1 MVQQHDDASEVGIAQ
16 ITFNVMQA
24 LPDEGC
30 NALLSCLLPDLK
42 EMGHAHAHQP
52 DLNRQL
58 CLQQPKG
65 NCLNLRGCAD
75 VLRQAVSSR
84 SEFKSC
90 GFQLEGEGFAFQVLS
105 CHITSQM
112 LSNLST
118 LQMATSTRSIFY
130 H

>member
-58 CLQQPKG
+58 CL
-65 NCLNLRGCAD
+65 
-75 VLRQAVSSR
+75 
-84 SEFKSC
+84 
-90 GFQLEGEGFAFQVLS
+90 
-105 CHITSQM
+105 
-112 LSNLST
+112 
-118 LQMATSTRSIFY
+118 
-130 H
+130 